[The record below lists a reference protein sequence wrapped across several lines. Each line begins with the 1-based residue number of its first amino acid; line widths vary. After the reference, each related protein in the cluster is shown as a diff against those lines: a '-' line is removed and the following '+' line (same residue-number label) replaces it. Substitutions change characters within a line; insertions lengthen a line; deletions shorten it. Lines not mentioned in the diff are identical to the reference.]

1 MHYSGAPT
9 KFDDTI
15 LHGQGSGA
23 ELFIV
28 EGDSAAGGVAN
39 LCNAQTQA
47 VLPMQGKP
55 LNALR
60 ADAAVAISAFGAV
73 GVADV

>member
-1 MHYSGAPT
+1 M
-9 KFDDTI
+9 KFVDCA
-15 LHGQGSGA
+15 LHGRTSGA
-23 ELFIV
+23 ELFLV

-39 LCNAQTQA
+39 LRNAQRLE

-60 ADAAVAISAFGAV
+60 ADAAVAIHAFGAF
-73 GVADV
+73 GVANL